1 MRLIHSL
8 FLIILHKFLMYPF
21 LKIIIGM
28 EVLKNKSLNED
39 KYIIVSNHSSHTDT
53 SAILSILPFSK
64 IIKLRP
70 IAAKD
75 YFTENIFFKAFT
87 RIFYNAIF
95 IDRVT
100 KDGKKE
106 SVETMSLAID
116 QGENLLIF
124 PEGSRVSDENI
135 GPFKIGVAKL
145 LKKKPEIPFIPI
157 YIESSANTLPKGDAL
172 LIPHN
177 FKIIVGDKCFIDSKK
192 SEKEVLEDIRSEVL
206 MLSNGV

>member
-1 MRLIHSL
+1 
-8 FLIILHKFLMYPF
+8 
-21 LKIIIGM
+21 M
-28 EVLKNKSLNED
+28 EVFRNISLNDE
-39 KYIIVSNHSSHTDT
+39 KYVIVSNHSSHTDT

-87 RIFYNAIF
+87 RLFYNAIF

-106 SVETMSLAID
+106 SVETMALAMD

-124 PEGSRVSDENI
+124 PEGSRVSDDKV
-135 GPFKIGVAKL
+135 GAFKMGIAKL

-177 FKIIVGDKCFIDSKK
+177 FKIIVGDSCFIDSNKN
-192 SEKEVLEDIRSEVL
+192 EEEVLNDIRSEVL
-206 MLSNGV
+206 KLSDRIRG